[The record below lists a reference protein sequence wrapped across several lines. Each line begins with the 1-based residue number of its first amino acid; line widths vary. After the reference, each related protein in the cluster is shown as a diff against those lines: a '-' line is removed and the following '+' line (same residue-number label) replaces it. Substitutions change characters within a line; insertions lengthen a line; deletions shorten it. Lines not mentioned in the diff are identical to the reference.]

1 MAALELVFVECRH
14 RHRYVLFFAACVGE
28 TEVDKLDVLVL
39 DELNDVGHG
48 FTHNLSPD

>member
-1 MAALELVFVECRH
+1 MAAFELVFIECRH
-14 RHRYVLFFAACVGE
+14 RHRNVLFLAARVGE
-28 TEVDKLDVLVL
+28 TEVDKLDVFVF